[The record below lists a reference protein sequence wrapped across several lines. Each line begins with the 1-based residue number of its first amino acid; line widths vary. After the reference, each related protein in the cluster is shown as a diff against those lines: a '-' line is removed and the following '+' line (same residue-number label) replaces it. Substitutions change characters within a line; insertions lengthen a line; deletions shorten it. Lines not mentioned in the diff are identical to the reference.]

1 MHAILLC
8 LWDIEENEWTRPS
21 FFPLFLGMCLT
32 GQIFNEC
39 DKKLFILASKPGKMY
54 FREIWLVVLGLRCSR
69 SRFVFIPDCVI
80 SLDRRINVRD
90 DCDCETIGENTIS
103 YILRL
108 VSQITQGRKNV
119 FFQLNA
125 DFPLHHRRVNLLN
138 LLS

>member
-1 MHAILLC
+1 M
-8 LWDIEENEWTRPS
+8 
-21 FFPLFLGMCLT
+21 
-32 GQIFNEC
+32 
-39 DKKLFILASKPGKMY
+39 
-54 FREIWLVVLGLRCSR
+54 VLGLRCSR

-119 FFQLNA
+119 FFQLN
-125 DFPLHHRRVNLLN
+125 V
-138 LLS
+138 